1 MKRLNNILF
10 LLLISI
16 TISLA
21 QNTQITLDSTSVD
34 NPTDPFTV
42 TGSYT
47 LAITDTLSKIQYFRQ
62 DNPSAI
68 IEVTNIDT
76 INQTFSV
83 TIDNV
88 GSLAEG
94 SYNYVFQLILLE
106 GSIGAEDTLNIIV
119 DKTGPK
125 IDGHEVSSD
134 FWSFAFPQFEITVQ
148 FSEKVKLRDDTKI
161 KLISEKGRALIIPPE
176 KITLQN
182 DNSQLFIQV
191 NLDMINNDSLA
202 QWTGKVGLFI
212 EKIADLHNNIV
223 NLPLDNIITADFIKP
238 QMVEITP
245 HYGRI
250 SQKDTTVTFT
260 VSFSETVKKVP
271 DLIKIKKGDLEITP
285 KLTYNNSSSSFTF
298 DLKLEDVETDSS
310 WNGNVEIEMQTFS
323 DQAGNTNN
331 APDSV
336 LPRIF
341 IDFLAPQVTQTIL
354 STDTINI
361 AFISQNNYSLV
372 GLIRFNEPL
381 DTSNTEANISLSNQN
396 NELSIPA
403 KFLSNQQEIRFVI
416 NQEVLEQAQK
426 SWQDFQNIAEL
437 SIKNVRDTIGNKTQE
452 DFKIGQ
458 LKIDVVRPV
467 PPTLTNEINSIVK
480 EKSISFEGTKEYK
493 AKLYFNGELLSDFT
507 NDSTWS
513 KFNVFLPED
522 GFYKFSFWQ
531 IDWLGNVSDTVEVR
545 VLADRQVPH
554 FVGQGAQLQIN
565 TDPQTNK
572 PYFILFLY
580 FNEIVNFE
588 PNAHIQLKTEN
599 DYFQIEA
606 SEAQNLS
613 TIQKFI
619 IKDSIQID
627 QIFNW
632 IRQQKDIQIYLPTET
647 IADLAGNKNSGD
659 LTHDVFVFIESMISE
674 VSWIN
679 KYISPNQDGV
689 NDELRATV
697 FLNSKVPDQILFRV
711 VTLNNNGQSI
721 LQINEIFKISQD
733 AGKTKLFE
741 NGQLKLNASGSD
753 SNRVVYVDFKW
764 APTDLE
770 EGKYVVSFYVQE
782 IWEQAASLN
791 IGSLPVSAAIF
802 SDVTPPEIMRITPVA
817 GDNNQY
823 IDIQPDF
830 VFTIDNE
837 KENSPIKD
845 AYLMFSRAI
854 INDAIPIDS
863 LQMDLFPYKPGE
875 VYEFNCKAYNIKLEP
890 GALTVT
896 VTLVDSANNKTLR
909 RLHYTVVGDT
919 VEGIKDIYNFPNPF
933 NPKQG
938 QKTNIAFASG
948 QLNTFKLYIF
958 DMGFNLVYYEE
969 FSSRLPGLASFRKTV
984 PWDGTNL
991 RGEIVANGVY
1001 FARIVSDNFKSPILK
1016 IVVNNK

>member
-1 MKRLNNILF
+1 MKRLINIL
-10 LLLISI
+10 LLLIISI
-16 TISLA
+16 SIVLA
-21 QNTQITLDSTSVD
+21 QNTQITLDTPSVV

-76 INQTFSV
+76 ITQTFSV
-83 TIDNV
+83 TLDNV
-88 GSLAEG
+88 GSLADGE
-94 SYNYVFQLILLE
+94 YNYTFQLILLE
-106 GSIGAEDTLNIIV
+106 DLIGAEDTLHIKV
-119 DKTGPK
+119 DKTPPV
-125 IDGHEVSSD
+125 ISD
-134 FWSFAFPQFEITVQ
+134 HDVAQEYWSFAFPQFDITIQ
-148 FSEKVKLRDDTKI
+148 FNEKVNLRDDTKI
-161 KLISEKGRALIIPPE
+161 KLISEKGRELIIPSE
-176 KITLQN
+176 KLTLQN
-182 DNSQLFIQV
+182 DNFQLFIQV
-191 NLDMINNDSLA
+191 SSDLIDNDSLA
-202 QWTGKVGLFI
+202 QWTGKINLSI
-212 EKIADLHNNIV
+212 EKIADIYGNTANI
-223 NLPLDNIITADFIKP
+223 PLDNIITADFIKP
-238 QMVEITP
+238 EVVDFTP

-250 SQKDTTVTFT
+250 SNKNTTVKFT
-260 VSFSETVKKVP
+260 VSFSEPIEKNQN
-271 DLIKIKKGDLEITP
+271 LIKIKKGNLEITP
-285 KLTYNNSSSSFTF
+285 ILTFNNSNSSFTF
-298 DLKLEDVETDSS
+298 DLKLEDVKTDSS
-310 WNGNVEIEMQTFS
+310 WNGDVEIEMQTFS

-331 APDSV
+331 APESV

-381 DTSNTEANISLSNQN
+381 DTSNTDTNISLSNQD
-396 NELSIPA
+396 NELSIPVN
-403 KFLSNQQEIRFVI
+403 FLGNQQEIRFVI
-416 NQEVLEQAQK
+416 NQEVLEQEQK
-426 SWQDFQNIAEL
+426 SWQDFQNIAQL
-437 SIKNVRDTIGNKTQE
+437 FIKNVQDTVGNKIE
-452 DFKIGQ
+452 NIEISK
-458 LKIDVVRPV
+458 LKIDVVRPM

-493 AKLYFNGELLSDFT
+493 AELYFNGELLSDFT

-531 IDWLGNVSDTVEVR
+531 IDWLGNVSDTVDVR

-565 TDPQTNK
+565 TDEQTNK

-599 DYFQIEA
+599 DYFQVEA
-606 SEAQNLS
+606 SQAQNLS

-632 IRQQKDIQIYLPTET
+632 ITQQKDIQIYLPAET

-659 LTHDVFVFIESMISE
+659 LIHDVFVFIESMISE

-711 VTLNNNGQSI
+711 VALNNNGQSI
-721 LQINEIFKISQD
+721 LQINEIFKISED

-753 SNRVVYVDFKW
+753 SNRVVYLDFKW

-770 EGKYVVSFYVQE
+770 EGKYIVSFYVQE
-782 IWEQAASLN
+782 LWEQASSLN
-791 IGSLPVSAAIF
+791 IGSLPISATIY
-802 SDVTPPEIMRITPVA
+802 SDVTPPEIVRITPVA

-830 VFTIDNE
+830 VFTIDKE
-837 KENSPIKD
+837 IENSPIKD

-854 INDAIPIDS
+854 KNNALPIDS
-863 LQMDLFPYKPGE
+863 LQMDLFPYKLGE

-938 QKTNIAFASG
+938 QKTNIAFAAG

-958 DMGFNLVYYEE
+958 DMGFNLVYYKE
-969 FSSRLPGLASFRKTV
+969 FSSNLPGLASFRKTV

-1001 FARIVSDNFKSPILK
+1001 FARIVSDNFKSPVLK